1 MESRPERSTMEDA
14 QKSKLIFISL
24 AAVVTIL
31 LIVSFVYGNRARNE
45 RDAARKE
52 IETMKLDNARLSQWL
67 EERTQEVEKYKKALE
82 TCMTKPKPKPAPAKS
97 TKPAAK
103 KTTSTKKKKT
113 TAR

>member
-1 MESRPERSTMEDA
+1 MESRPERSSMEDA
-14 QKSKLIFISL
+14 QKSKLVFISL

-45 RDAARKE
+45 RDAVRKE
-52 IETMKLDNARLSQWL
+52 VEAMKLDNARLYQWL

-82 TCMTKPKPKPAPAKS
+82 TCMAKPKPKPAPAKS

-103 KTTSTKKKKT
+103 KSTTTKKKKT
-113 TAR
+113 TTR